1 MTALLT
7 VLGVLAYLY
16 IFWAAYVLTMGL
28 YRAHLDGRLA
38 GLARWLAYP
47 VVLMAVLIDAL
58 AQYTL
63 ATVIFLDLPH
73 RGDHLVTQRLQR
85 YLLTRDDWRYRM
97 ATAVC
102 TGLLDPFDPSG
113 RHCK

>member
-1 MTALLT
+1 MTALYA
-7 VLGVLAYLY
+7 LAGSLVYLY

-47 VVLMAVLIDAL
+47 VVLVALLIDAL

-73 RGDHLVTQRLQR
+73 RNDHLVTQRLQR
-85 YLLTRDDWRYRM
+85 YLLTRDDWRHRL
-97 ATAVC
+97 AAAVC

-113 RHCK
+113 RHCA